1 MNIVSLLFDNAI
13 LIGGALMVALLGWF
27 GITKRMAVNRAEEA
41 DEHAV
46 EAERQRDEAQ
56 DMAATQKDAY
66 EAVEKV
72 RKKPLK
78 KPAKDRSD
86 FEVP

>member
-1 MNIVSLLFDNAI
+1 MNIISLLFDNIA
-13 LIGGALMVALLGWF
+13 LIGGALVVALLGWF
-27 GITKRMAVNRAEEA
+27 GIRSKMATKRAEEA
-41 DEHAV
+41 DEHAA

-56 DMAATQKDAY
+56 GAAATQKDAY

-78 KPAKDRSD
+78 RPSAKRDD
-86 FEVP
+86 FEGQ

>member
-1 MNIVSLLFDNAI
+1 MGLLEMLFMG
-13 LIGGALMVALLGWF
+13 GGAIIVALLGWL
-27 GITKRMAVNRAEEA
+27 GITKKMATKRAEEA
-41 DEHAV
+41 DEHAA

-56 DMAATQKDAY
+56 GAAATQKDAY

-86 FEVP
+86 FESQ